1 MPRATIDTTA
11 TERFPLKSLPEQ
23 NGEEAGWIELRKL
36 SYGQILERRDMA
48 TKMAIEGI
56 GDSRK
61 SRDEDIKVTTD
72 IIQKAVT
79 EFEYKNCI
87 VNHNLEDAE
96 GRLLNFSNPTHVQDL
111 DPQVGQ
117 EVSELID
124 TLNEWDSDILGKD
137 MRTSKDESEQV

>member
-11 TERFPLKSLPEQ
+11 TERFDLKSLPAV
-23 NGEEAGWIELRKL
+23 GDEEAGWIELKKL

-56 GDSRK
+56 TDGKGRED
-61 SRDEDIKVTTD
+61 DIKVTTD
-72 IIQKAVT
+72 IIQKVVT

-87 VNHNLEDAE
+87 VDHNLEDAM
-96 GRLLNFSNPTHVQDL
+96 GNKLNFSNPVSVQNL

-117 EVSELID
+117 EISELID
-124 TLNEWDSDILGKD
+124 DLNQWDADLLGK
-137 MRTSKDESEQV
+137 SEKASEPGLEQV